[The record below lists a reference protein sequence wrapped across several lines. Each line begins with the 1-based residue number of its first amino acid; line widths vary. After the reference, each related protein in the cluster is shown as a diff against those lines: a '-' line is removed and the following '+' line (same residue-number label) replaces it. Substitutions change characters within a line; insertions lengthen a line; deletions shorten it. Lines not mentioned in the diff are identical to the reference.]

1 MNPKFHPPPPLS
13 YRSGWSIG
21 PALLLLLNLLV
32 FVMPARA
39 LVIIPVWDSSIT
51 NDPNAAT
58 IESTIN
64 MAIQFFEAR
73 FADPITVSI
82 EFQEKT
88 SGLGENS
95 YYYYNIPYTQFFTSL
110 QNDATTTN
118 DTYALAHLPAGPAD
132 PVTGNGL
139 IHVKTANLKAIGLT
153 GYVSQLPGGFDG
165 IIKLNTSTMNLSR
178 ASNNPSKYDLL
189 CVAEHEMDEVLGLG
203 SDLDFSS
210 PDYTFPEDLF
220 RYTAAGAR
228 TFTKSGDNAY
238 FSLDGTNLLVRCNQ
252 ASSGN
257 YGDWWSTGAHT
268 PRVQDAFGTP
278 GATPNMGVE
287 LLALDVQGYDL
298 IPPPQPGI
306 VQITLSG
313 TNLVVTGTNGLATG
327 AYHLLASTNAALA
340 LSRWS
345 PVATNFLTANG
356 NFTFT
361 ATNAVNP
368 QSTQQFYVLQLQ

>member
-1 MNPKFHPPPPLS
+1 MKARSHPCPPHLD
-13 YRSGWSIG
+13 RSGRAIG
-21 PALLLLLNLLV
+21 PALLLVLILLA
-32 FVMPARA
+32 FATTARA

-51 NDPNAAT
+51 NDANAAT

-64 MAIQFFEAR
+64 MAIEFLEAR

-82 EFQEKT
+82 EFEEKT

-95 YYYYNIPYTQFFTSL
+95 YYYYNIPYSQFITSL
-110 QNDATTTN
+110 QSDATTTN
-118 DTYALAHLPAGPAD
+118 DTYALAHLSAGPAD

-139 IHVKTANLKAIGLT
+139 IHVKTANLRAIGLT
-153 GYVSQLPGGFDG
+153 GYGSQLPGGFDG

-189 CVAEHEMDEVLGLG
+189 SVAEHEMDEVLGLG
-203 SDLDFSS
+203 SELDFSS
-210 PDYTFPEDLF
+210 PDYTFPQDLF

-228 TFTKSGDNAY
+228 TFTRSGDDAY
-238 FSLDGTNLLVRCNQ
+238 FSLDGTNFLVQFNQ
-252 ASSGN
+252 ASNGD

-268 PRVQDAFGTP
+268 PRVQDAFGTR
-278 GATPNMGVE
+278 GATPSMGVE
-287 LLALDVQGYDL
+287 LMALDIQGYDL
-298 IPPPQPGI
+298 LPPPQPGI

-327 AYHLLASTNAALA
+327 TYHLLTSTNLALA
-340 LSRWS
+340 LNQWL

-356 NFTFT
+356 NFSFT

-368 QSTQQFYVLQLQ
+368 QSAQQFYMLQLQ